1 MSTAEFEMDIE
12 RIFHPTDF
20 SEASLRAFAH
30 ALRLAVDAKS
40 SLTIYHTEPHNRSAS
55 WEQFPHVRQVLEGW
69 GMIPP
74 HSSREAIVEL
84 GIGVEKVSAA
94 HRNAR
99 ESVLR
104 YLEKYPHELIVLATH
119 QHTGLRRWFSRS
131 VAEPIARRSGE
142 MTLFIP
148 TRSAGFVS
156 FRTGTVTLRHILIPI
171 DISPYPRLA
180 IDAAVALVRSLR
192 VTGVTFHLLL
202 THGKGRHQV
211 IERRED
217 EIGKWITIS
226 DDRDPL
232 TAILRCAAGVEA
244 DLIIA
249 ASGAGPSGIAGRI
262 TGRLTERVIR
272 RATCPVLTVPPT
284 PAFDD
289 SMAGFVSG

>member
-1 MSTAEFEMDIE
+1 MSTAEMDIE

-40 SLTIYHTEPHNRSAS
+40 SLTIYHTEPHNRAAS

-69 GMIPP
+69 GLIPP

-99 ESVLR
+99 ESVLK

-148 TRSAGFVS
+148 ASSDGFVS
-156 FRTGTVTLRHILIPI
+156 FRTGTVTLRRILIPI
-171 DISPYPRLA
+171 DIAPYPRLA
-180 IDAAVALVRSLR
+180 IEAATALVQALG
-192 VTGVTFHLLL
+192 VTGVTFYPLL
-202 THGKGRHQV
+202 TRGKERLQV
-211 IERRED
+211 LERRED
-217 EIGKWITIS
+217 EVGRWVTIS
-226 DDRDPL
+226 NDRDPL
-232 TAILRCAAGVEA
+232 TAILRCCAEVNA
-244 DLIIA
+244 DLIVA
-249 ASGAGPSGIAGRI
+249 GGAGPPGVAERISGS
-262 TGRLTERVIR
+262 LTERVIR
-272 RATCPVLTVPPT
+272 SATCPVLAIPPAT
-284 PAFDD
+284 DFDD
-289 SMAGFVSG
+289 SMATVFVTG